1 MALPKAKN
9 YILFNDTFAINDMDK
24 EGKKFD
30 RVSRFT
36 GRGENLEMELTID
49 INTELCSLDI
59 GDKVMLMLT
68 TSLSLD
74 TANIAQSEE
83 TILPFP
89 IMAQD
94 DQQEKPSWREKS
106 HMERDLSDDF
116 EYVMYGKVY
125 KYDEE
130 KRSKV
135 AVYVSFGGLLMA
147 LEGDFRHVQNIHVGQ
162 NVYMLMKHQL

>member
-1 MALPKAKN
+1 MATLPKAKN
-9 YILFNDTFAINDMDK
+9 YILFTDTFAINDMDK

-49 INTELCSLDI
+49 INIELYPLDI
-59 GDKVMLMLT
+59 GDKVMIMLT

-83 TILPFP
+83 AILPFP
-89 IMAQD
+89 IMTQG
-94 DQQEKPSWREKS
+94 DQTERPSWKEKTS
-106 HMERDLSDDF
+106 MDRDLSDDY
-116 EYVMYGKVY
+116 EYIMYGKVY

-130 KRSKV
+130 KRSK
-135 AVYVSFGGLLMA
+135 
-147 LEGDFRHVQNIHVGQ
+147 
-162 NVYMLMKHQL
+162 

>member
-1 MALPKAKN
+1 
-9 YILFNDTFAINDMDK
+9 
-24 EGKKFD
+24 
-30 RVSRFT
+30 
-36 GRGENLEMELTID
+36 MELTID

-74 TANIAQSEE
+74 TANISQSEE

-94 DQQEKPSWREKS
+94 DQQEKPSWREKP
-106 HMERDLSDDF
+106 HMERDLSDEF

-135 AVYVSFGGLLMA
+135 
-147 LEGDFRHVQNIHVGQ
+147 
-162 NVYMLMKHQL
+162 